1 MDRIRCRLTLM
12 FTCKQV
18 SRILHNEDY
27 AKLSPLKRFFL
38 NLHIKLCIVCGKF
51 NKQVIEGQDMCCNYK
66 KHEEAGL
73 SQQTGMDPAR
83 KEALKKLL
91 SEQSSDSDPRG
102 T

>member
-1 MDRIRCRLTLM
+1 
-12 FTCKQV
+12 
-18 SRILHNEDY
+18 
-27 AKLSPLKRFFL
+27 
-38 NLHIKLCIVCGKF
+38 
-51 NKQVIEGQDMCCNYK
+51 MCCNYK
-66 KHEEAGL
+66 KHEEDGL

>member
-1 MDRIRCRLTLM
+1 M

-27 AKLSPLKRFFL
+27 AKLSPLKRFFP

-66 KHEEAGL
+66 KHEEDGL